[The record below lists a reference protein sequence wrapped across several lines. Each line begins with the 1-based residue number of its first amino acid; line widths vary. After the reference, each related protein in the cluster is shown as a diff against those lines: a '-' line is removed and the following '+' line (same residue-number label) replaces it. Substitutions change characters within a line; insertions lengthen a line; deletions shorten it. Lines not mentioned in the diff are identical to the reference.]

1 MNKLSNY
8 AAKKQILPSKW
19 HQIFHKIP
27 ITWKVHE
34 EWNENCSYPV
44 INDSLILLNKS
55 CIVRT

>member
-8 AAKKQILPSKW
+8 AAKKQILVSDIK
-19 HQIFHKIP
+19 FFTKYLL
-27 ITWKVHE
+27 HE
-34 EWNENCSYPV
+34 KYMKNEMKTRSYPV